1 MEKVKQLRDNM
12 NKAFIGKEDVVENML
27 VCLLAGGHVLIED
40 VPGLG
45 KTTLANAL
53 ANSVQC
59 SFGRMQCT
67 PDSLPTDV
75 TGVSIYNQKTG
86 EFEFREGVVMNQVL
100 LVDEINR
107 ATPKTQSSLLEA
119 MAEGQVSVDG
129 NIYTLPQPFM
139 VIATQNP
146 SEYVGT
152 YPLPEAQIDR
162 FMMCLSI
169 GYPEKEQELEI
180 ARHLLSGELAS
191 KAEAVCT
198 TEEILAMKKE
208 VEQVKIAEPVLSYI
222 VDIIRATRE
231 EEKYVV
237 GASPRAMLAL
247 VRASQAKAY
256 LSERD
261 YVKPDDVK
269 AVVKPVL
276 MHRLVLTTKA
286 RGQENGAEQVFH
298 NLLLKV
304 RVPV

>member
-1 MEKVKQLRDNM
+1 MSKIDQLRGNM
-12 NKAFIGKEDVVENML
+12 NRYFIGKEEVVENVL

-45 KTTLANAL
+45 KTTLASVL
-53 ANSVQC
+53 ARSIRC

-67 PDSLPTDV
+67 PDSLPTDI
-75 TGVSIYNQKTG
+75 TGVSVFNQKTG
-86 EFEFREGVVMNQVL
+86 EFDYWEGVVMNQIL

-119 MAEGQVSVDG
+119 MAEKQVTVDG
-129 NIYTLPQPFM
+129 KRYQLPDPFM

-146 SEYVGT
+146 AEYVGT

-169 GYPEKEQELEI
+169 GYPEKEQELQI
-180 ARHLLSGELAS
+180 ARQLLNQETISR
-191 KAEAVCT
+191 AEPVCT
-198 TEEILAMKKE
+198 CEEILSMIEEAS
-208 VEQVKIAEPVLSYI
+208 KIKVSEPVLSYI

-256 LSERD
+256 LCGRD

-269 AVVKPVL
+269 AVVEPVL
-276 MHRLVLTTKA
+276 LHRLVLTTKA
-286 RGQENGAEQVFH
+286 RGQQVQPKQIFH